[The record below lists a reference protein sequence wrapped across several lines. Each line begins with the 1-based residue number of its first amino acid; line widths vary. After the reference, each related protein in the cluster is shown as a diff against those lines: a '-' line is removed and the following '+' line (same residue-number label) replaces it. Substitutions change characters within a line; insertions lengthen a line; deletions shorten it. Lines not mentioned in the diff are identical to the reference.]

1 MTRASLAAAALLSAS
16 LSAAAA
22 PVDHRFRGY
31 AYDLDT
37 GAYRYTEVHRQTL
50 DGFRWLDGTI
60 DYYDPAGKKI
70 AAKRLDL
77 RADPQIPVM
86 KLEIF
91 SEGYVEAITRV
102 DADRY
107 TMEKTVDG
115 KTRSKVVQKTPDMA
129 ADSGFHSAIVASFD
143 RLQAGETMKFRFGVA
158 GQLDSYSFRCR
169 KVADT
174 TFDGKK
180 AIRLAVEPDS
190 LLRLLV
196 DRLDL
201 TYAVD
206 TRYLLEYRGVSNMH
220 DAKTGKAFNV
230 RIVYSDTPPADAPK
244 NLPPLP
250 G

>member
-1 MTRASLAAAALLSAS
+1 MTRALAAAALFAVATT
-16 LSAAAA
+16 AATAA

-31 AYDLDT
+31 AYDLET
-37 GAYRYTEVHRQTL
+37 GAYRYTEVHRQRL

-60 DYYDPAGKKI
+60 DYHDPDGKKI
-70 AAKRLDL
+70 AAKTLDL

-86 KLEIF
+86 RLEIF
-91 SEGYVEAITRV
+91 SEGYVEAITKV

-107 TMEKTVDG
+107 TMEKTADG
-115 KTRSKVVQKTPDMA
+115 KTRSKVMKKTPDMA

-158 GQLDSYSFRCR
+158 GQLDAYSFRCR
-169 KVADT
+169 KIGDT

-230 RIVYSDTPPADAPK
+230 RIVYTDTPPADAPK

>member
-1 MTRASLAAAALLSAS
+1 MTRASLAAAALLSAT

-31 AYDLDT
+31 AYDLQT

-70 AAKRLDL
+70 AAKTLDL
-77 RADPQIPVM
+77 RADPKIPVM

-91 SEGYVEAITRV
+91 SEGYAEAITKV
-102 DADRY
+102 AADAY

-115 KTRSKVVQKTPDMA
+115 KTRSKVVAKTPDMA

-196 DRLDL
+196 DPLDL

-220 DAKTGKAFNV
+220 DAATGKAFNV
-230 RIVYSDTPPADAPK
+230 RIVYTDTPPADAPK
-244 NLPPLP
+244 SLPPL

>member
-1 MTRASLAAAALLSAS
+1 MTRPSLAAAALLSAT

-31 AYDLDT
+31 AYDLQT

-70 AAKRLDL
+70 AAKTLDL
-77 RADPQIPVM
+77 RADPKIPVM

-91 SEGYVEAITRV
+91 SEGYAEAITKV
-102 DADRY
+102 AADAY

-115 KTRSKVVQKTPDMA
+115 KTRSKVVAKTPDMA

-196 DRLDL
+196 DPLDL

-220 DAKTGKAFNV
+220 DAATGKAFNV
-230 RIVYSDTPPADAPK
+230 RIVYTDTPPADAPK
-244 NLPPLP
+244 SLPPL